1 MSLIRTTR
9 RSGLT
14 LLVLGLVGA
23 AFFWVTD
30 PRIGPN
36 VSGKHGVYDPR
47 SWVAALRGKPA
58 NAIDAANEASVATYV
73 GLAGSLSVLGIGMY
87 LMSRRRL

>member
-1 MSLIRTTR
+1 MSLVRTTR

-14 LLVLGLVGA
+14 LLVLGFVGA

-47 SWVAALRGKPA
+47 SWVAAMRGKPA
-58 NAIDAANEASVATYV
+58 NPIDAANDASVATFV

-87 LMSRRRL
+87 LMSRRKL

>member
-14 LLVLGLVGA
+14 LLLLGVIGF

-30 PRIGPN
+30 PRFGPKVQRGLPIYN
-36 VSGKHGVYDPR
+36 PL
-47 SWVAALRGKPA
+47 SWVAAMRGNPS
-58 NAIDAANEASVATYV
+58 NVIDAAHEASVATFV
-73 GLAGSLSVLGIGMY
+73 GLAGSLSVLGIGLY
-87 LMSRRRL
+87 LMSRRKV